1 LIEIRDETRDD
12 YSAVRALNERA
23 FGRSA
28 EADLVDALRAAHKA
42 VVSLV
47 AADQHRVVGH
57 ILFSPVTVADAP
69 EGFRG
74 LGLAPMSVLPEWQHR
89 GIGATLVRRG
99 LDECKRWGY
108 DAVVVLGHVK
118 YYPRF
123 GFVTARDFGLAN
135 EYGASEAF
143 MVKELRAGALK
154 DMGGLVTY
162 APEFKR
168 ADC

>member
-1 LIEIRDETRDD
+1 LIQIRDEMRDD
-12 YSAVRALNERA
+12 HSAVRALNERA

-57 ILFSPVTVADAP
+57 ILFSPVTVAEAP
-69 EGFRG
+69 EGFRA

-108 DAVVVLGHVK
+108 DAVVVLEHPK
-118 YYPRF
+118 YYSRF
-123 GFVTARDFGLAN
+123 GFVTAGNSGLAN
-135 EYGASEAF
+135 EYGATDAF
-143 MVKELRAGALK
+143 MVRELRAGALK
-154 DMGGLVTY
+154 DMRGLVKY
-162 APEFKR
+162 APEFKQ
-168 ADC
+168 AEC